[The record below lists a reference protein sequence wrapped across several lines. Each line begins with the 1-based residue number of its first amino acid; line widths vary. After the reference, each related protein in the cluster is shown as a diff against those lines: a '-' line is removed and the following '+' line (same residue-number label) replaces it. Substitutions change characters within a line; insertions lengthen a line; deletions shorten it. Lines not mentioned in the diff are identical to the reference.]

1 MIAIGELTQIEVA
14 LFFQDRRKPRVIAPV
29 VEDSELRAHAE
40 LLDFVLD
47 EKLCRLGEGFLHSRM
62 QTMRLPGFRRQ
73 CSTTAPAMKCDL
85 PEPLPPHAPL

>member
-47 EKLCRLGEGFLHSRM
+47 EKLCRLGESLLHLTDAHDAASRVKQAMLDDSACHVVGF
-62 QTMRLPGFRRQ
+62 
-73 CSTTAPAMKCDL
+73 A
-85 PEPLPPHAPL
+85 